1 MTKCYSHGKILLTG
15 EYMVLSGAEAL
26 AIPTKM
32 GQSLEFKPNDSK
44 TLNWESWDFKN
55 KLWFNATIDIMDF
68 SVSNTSSETIA
79 LKLTKILKAAR
90 DQKNNFLRKNGGT
103 VKTHLEFERQ
113 WGLGT
118 SSTLVSNLAL
128 WSQTNPY
135 KLLQNSF
142 GGSGYDIACATAKS
156 PLIYRKQHLDPHI
169 ESCEFD
175 PLFKNSLYF
184 VYLNQKKNS
193 REAIKF
199 FKRQNIAKE
208 QVAYA
213 SSLTREIMNVNKLN
227 DFERLITEHESF
239 ISNIL
244 GFVPVKEKFFSDFQ
258 GAIKSLGAWGGDFI
272 LAAGSKSTIEY
283 FKGKGYHTV
292 LKYKEIFDF

>member
-1 MTKCYSHGKILLTG
+1 MTKCYSHGKILLTA
-15 EYMVLSGAEAL
+15 EYMVLVGAEAL

-79 LKLTKILKAAR
+79 LKLTKILKAIR

-118 SSTLVSNLAL
+118 SSTLISNLAR

-135 KLLQNSF
+135 KLLENSF
-142 GGSGYDIACATAKS
+142 GGSGYDIACATSKS
-156 PLIYRKQHLDPHI
+156 PLIFRKQHLDPHI
-169 ESCEFD
+169 ERCKFE
-175 PLFKNSLYF
+175 PPFKTSLYF

-199 FKRQNIAKE
+199 FKRQNIVKE

-239 ISNIL
+239 ISKIL
-244 GFVPVKEKFFSDFQ
+244 GVVPVKEKLFPDFQ

-272 LAAGSKSTIEY
+272 LATGETDTPRY
-283 FKGKGYHTV
+283 FKTKGFNVVITYEEM
-292 LKYKEIFDF
+292 LF